1 MLIRDRK
8 KWGNQAI
15 AALIFFSSC
24 HGIFSNKMTRLSFE
38 KKQVRTY
45 NIHSK
50 GCFALGASL
59 VSVSPSRLGFIRHI
73 NFIFESWV
81 VLEIEILIAFSCA
94 LDLLQLIYSLGVL
107 NQETHLGLHFSSG
120 SYSENGLQRISCTY
134 KPDVIKQRF
143 AQCDD
148 DASN

>member
-1 MLIRDRK
+1 MGKLGYSSLDS
-8 KWGNQAI
+8 
-15 AALIFFSSC
+15 FSSC

-107 NQETHLGLHFSSG
+107 NQETHLGVHFSAG
-120 SYSENGLQRISCTY
+120 IYTENGLQRISCKYLQTGCQQT
-134 KPDVIKQRF
+134 KICLV
-143 AQCDD
+143 
-148 DASN
+148 